1 MSATTFTGHVRQ
13 RQCTRDHRG
22 EPTEWGN
29 AAPLARCVCCH
40 DVHAEHGQR
49 ELDQPLV
56 EPIVFG
62 VALMFGGLTQLIC
75 GVIQFRN
82 GSTFTGMLFG
92 AFGAF

>member
-1 MSATTFTGHVRQ
+1 M
-13 RQCTRDHRG
+13 
-22 EPTEWGN
+22 
-29 AAPLARCVCCH
+29 
-40 DVHAEHGQR
+40 
-49 ELDQPLV
+49 
-56 EPIVFG
+56 FG